1 MQNLYINTTK
11 HHSMQAQQEYH
22 DQQQL
27 KHTKN
32 KTPHALTHT
41 GKTLMMKKRNKE
53 NPHTKTESNNMQST
67 VQNIEEED

>member
-53 NPHTKTESNNMQST
+53 NPTHQNRKQQYAEHCTKH
-67 VQNIEEED
+67 